1 MLQNFTE
8 VNNFPPQVSSC
19 NPSVVSYV
27 CMLLLFVLVSQK
39 LQANLRLTLASSHC
53 TILLLSLVLASMPV
67 KMTASQKEAYHM
79 QKMVESRLNNERN
92 TIQAVLRLNDGAV
105 TPVKRLLVSL
115 ELWPDEENG
124 QIAVASTPITAIAKR
139 AAARQ
144 KSQAAQPLLMI
155 TDGENAGITDPVPS
169 RYWEMAGLSV
179 TLLLVR
185 VHKCSN
191 TVLSMTNLRALITW
205 GKGKDTRGVF
215 LEILEFC
222 TGWIDGEFKLT
233 GEYRD
238 FAKVD
243 QTIVEACEKRPGRAA
258 QLTLPPDWSKQG
270 LLNIFKKALVFV
282 VRVEGKG

>member
-1 MLQNFTE
+1 
-8 VNNFPPQVSSC
+8 
-19 NPSVVSYV
+19 
-27 CMLLLFVLVSQK
+27 
-39 LQANLRLTLASSHC
+39 
-53 TILLLSLVLASMPV
+53 
-67 KMTASQKEAYHM
+67 M

-115 ELWPDEENG
+115 ELWPAEDNG

-139 AAARQ
+139 AAAKQQIQ
-144 KSQAAQPLLMI
+144 KTRCQLML
-155 TDGENAGITDPVPS
+155 TDVADAGITDPVPS
-169 RYWEMAGLSV
+169 RYWDMKGLSV

-191 TVLSMTNLRALITW
+191 TVLSMTNLRALVTW
-205 GKGKDTRGVF
+205 GKGKDNRGVF

-222 TGWIDGEFKLT
+222 TGWITGEFKLT
-233 GEYRD
+233 GEFRD

-243 QTIVEACEKRPGRAA
+243 ATIVEACEKRPGRAA
-258 QLTLPPDWSKQG
+258 QLALPPDWSKQG